1 VSLPN
6 AWYRFQNTMII
17 RLQVSLLK
25 VIFFS
30 GSVLLQAQS
39 VSLNVDQLYSKARAA
54 RASGNL
60 NEAIGDYEALLRLDP
75 QLAEAYN
82 NVGSLYLDTAQYEK
96 AVAALK
102 KCLALRPDLAS
113 ASAMLGMTY
122 LAIGRPEEASRQLSR
137 AAKGNPDDT
146 HVEDL
151 LEQSLIAIRDY
162 KGAAQRLEQR
172 VAHNPNDQDAL
183 YRLGRLYLTMSQT
196 DLLRARSVDPNSALA
211 HMLQGE
217 IEEGAGDLVRA
228 RNEYEIAV
236 RLGPAKPGTHEH
248 LGNVLWLQ
256 GTWPEARTQFEE
268 ELKNDPTSC
277 GSRWKLANT
286 YLQENDQIPLA
297 LNELEAAIQRCPDL
311 MQARVDHAKALI
323 LLKRESESIPDLETA
338 RRADPDEPS
347 IHFLLAK
354 AYRAQGRSAEAA
366 AEMRRFGELNKP
378 PEKGAL
384 TTLPPRESAPK

>member
-1 VSLPN
+1 
-6 AWYRFQNTMII
+6 MII
-17 RLQVSLLK
+17 RLRVSLLE
-25 VIFFS
+25 VILFS
-30 GSVLLQAQS
+30 GSVLLPAQS
-39 VSLNVDQLYSKARAA
+39 TPLSVDQLYNKARAA
-54 RASGNL
+54 RAGGDLSA
-60 NEAIGDYEALLRLDP
+60 AISDYEALLHLDP

-82 NVGSLYLDTAQYEK
+82 NVGSLYLDTGQYEK

-102 KCLALRPDLAS
+102 KCLTLRPNLAS

-122 LAIGRPEEASRQLSR
+122 MAIGKPEEASRQLAR
-137 AAKGNPDDT
+137 AAKENPDDM

-151 LEQSLIAIRDY
+151 LEQSLIAIKAY
-162 KGAAQRLEQR
+162 NAAAQRLEQR
-172 VAHNPNDQDAL
+172 VTRNPSDQDVL

-196 DLLRARSVDPNSALA
+196 DLVRARSADPNSALA
-211 HMLQGE
+211 HVLQGE

-228 RNEYEIAV
+228 RREYEIAV
-236 RLGPAKPGTHEH
+236 QLDPGKPGTHEH

-277 GSRWKLANT
+277 GSRWKVGNT

-297 LNELEAAIQRCPDL
+297 LDALQAAIQRCPDL
-311 MQARVDHAKALI
+311 MQARVDRAKALI
-323 LLKRESESIPDLETA
+323 LLKRESEAVPELETA

-366 AEMRRFGELNKP
+366 VEMQRFGELNKP
-378 PEKGAL
+378 PDKGEL
-384 TTLPPRESAPK
+384 TTLPPGASVPH